1 MFDSRTGL
9 RHTACAYYLGKVVL
23 EMKIGVGVLIILAVF
38 SNNSLAQEYTR
49 WGLPEG
55 AKFRLGKG
63 NVTRIAYS
71 PDGAQIAVATEI
83 GVWLYD
89 AETYKEKALLTRE
102 DGGAESVAFSLDGE
116 ILAFGTRAWDAAVHL
131 WNAKTGEHLF
141 TLTGDFRTV
150 DCVAFSPDGKT
161 LASASGGE
169 IVRLWDVETGALLR
183 EVPGHQW
190 PVRSVAFSPDG
201 AVIAST
207 GGFRGEGE
215 LGLWEVNTGRK
226 LWTRVSVS
234 HDLRF
239 VAFTSDGQKLVSGGS
254 DGAIQLWDAA
264 AGQLLREV
272 PDSLRGAPA
281 IAYSANRQILDVGGL
296 GGEGVWGSAVKYPP
310 VHSISRRWFIGE
322 LAFSP
327 DGETIAVVSVG
338 GLVRI
343 WDTESGAQKGMITG
357 HARPISGA
365 AFSPDSRL
373 IAGFVGGVL
382 VLWDAE
388 SGERS
393 SELSEIRI
401 EASSAAFSPTGG
413 LIAFGGVGEV
423 HLWDLNTDA
432 PVRSL
437 TGLSDDVGRLAFSP
451 DGSLIAGADTSR
463 MPIVGL
469 WDARTGELLHLFP
482 FPSGEI
488 TRLAF
493 SADGHTLVIA
503 SRHGGV
509 RLRDVRTGEL
519 QRNLK
524 EFESEVVSA
533 AFSRDGRT
541 FAVSTVD
548 ELILWNATT
557 WRKERTI
564 DAMTVLGS
572 HIDFDP
578 TGEWIARGVSSG
590 KVRIWN
596 TATGATV
603 STITGHQS
611 SVINVVFSP
620 DGRTLASASWDGTIL
635 VWQLASP
642 PSSSGA
648 TVSITPSPV
657 PSPEAGSQLTFSL
670 EIANG
675 VDVAGYQATVSFDTS
690 VLRFAE
696 GASGDYLPADAS
708 FVPPVVD
715 ENRVTL
721 GATAFGAAGEGDGT
735 LAKLTFEAL
744 ANKTSS
750 LILSEVTLVKS
761 GGAHV
766 YPAIVHAEV
775 VGPPPVKGDVNGDG
789 TADILDLVQVAEKL
803 GSTRV
808 NDADVN
814 GDGVVDI
821 LDLVIVAGAIGGG
834 GAAPSVQ
841 SLDPSIVSAADV
853 EKWLALAQSLGA
865 GDPIFQRGI
874 RFLEQLLAALTPDET
889 ALLPN
894 YPNPFNPETWMPY
907 HLAQGAVASITIYD
921 VKGTLVRRL
930 ALGYQA
936 AGYYADRG
944 RAAYWNGRNESGEI
958 VASGVYVYRL
968 RAGDFAASRRMVIM
982 K

>member
-1 MFDSRTGL
+1 MEDGRTGGEGSQAINSRTGE
-9 RHTACAYYLGKVVL
+9 HEMQTVVAS
-23 EMKIGVGVLIILAVF
+23 LIILAMFVA
-38 SNNSLAQEYTR
+38 NSLAQEYTR

-89 AETYKEKALLTRE
+89 AETYKETALLTTE
-102 DGGAESVAFSLDGE
+102 DGWAESVAFSLDGE
-116 ILAFGTRAWDAAVHL
+116 MLAFGTRAWDAAVHL
-131 WNAKTGEHLF
+131 WDAKTGEHLF

-150 DCVAFSPDGKT
+150 NCVAFSPDGKT

-169 IVRLWDVETGALLR
+169 IVRLWDVETRALLR

-190 PVRSVAFSPDG
+190 PVRSVAISPDG
-201 AVIAST
+201 AVIASA
-207 GGFRGEGE
+207 GGLRGEGE
-215 LGLWEVNTGRK
+215 LGLWDVNTGRK
-226 LWTRVSVS
+226 LWTRVSVA

-239 VAFTSDGQKLVSGGS
+239 VAFTSDGQVLVSGGW
-254 DGAIQLWDAA
+254 DGTIRLWDVAT
-264 AGQLLREV
+264 GQILREV
-272 PDSLRGAPA
+272 PDSARRAPA
-281 IAYSANRQILDVGGL
+281 ITYNANRQTLDIGGPGGGGL
-296 GGEGVWGSAVKYPP
+296 WGGTVKHPP
-310 VHSISRRWFIGE
+310 VHSIRRRWFIGE

-327 DGETIAVVSVG
+327 DGETLAVASDEG
-338 GLVRI
+338 IVRI
-343 WDTESGAQKGMITG
+343 WDTETGAQKGMISG

-401 EASSAAFSPTGG
+401 EAVSAAFSPTGG

-437 TGLSDDVGRLAFSP
+437 TGLPDDVGRLAFSP

-488 TRLAF
+488 TSLAF
-493 SADGHTLVIA
+493 SADGHTLAIA

-524 EFESEVVSA
+524 EFEIEVVSA

-541 FAVSTVD
+541 FAVSAVD

-557 WRKERTI
+557 WRKVRTI

-596 TATGATV
+596 TATGAAV

-620 DGRTLASASWDGTIL
+620 DGRSLASASWDGTLL

-642 PSSSGA
+642 PSRSGA

-657 PSPEAGSQLTFSL
+657 PSPEAGGQFTFSL
-670 EIANG
+670 AIADG
-675 VDVAGYQATVSFDTS
+675 VDVAGYKATVSFNS
-690 VLRFAE
+690 SALQFVE
-696 GASGDYLPADAS
+696 GTEGDYLPADAFS
-708 FVPPVVD
+708 VPPVVD

-721 GATAFGAAGEGDGT
+721 GATTFGGSGEGDGT
-735 LAKLTFEAL
+735 LARLTFEAL
-744 ANKTSS
+744 ADRTSS
-750 LILSEVTLVKS
+750 LILSGVALVNSS
-761 GGAHV
+761 GARV

-775 VGPPPVKGDVNGDG
+775 VGPPPVAGDVNWDG
-789 TADILDLVQVAEKL
+789 EVNILDLVQVAKSL
-803 GSTRV
+803 GDTEE

-814 GDGVVDI
+814 RDGVVDI
-821 LDLVIVAGAIGGG
+821 RDLVQVAGAIGDDD
-834 GAAPSVQ
+834 AAPHAFAQALLILS
-841 SLDPSIVSAADV
+841 PADV
-853 EKWLALAQSLGA
+853 EGWLKRAQELDL
-865 GDPIFQRGI
+865 GDPKAQRGI
-874 RFLEQLLAALTPDET
+874 RFLEQLLAALKPKKT
-889 ALLPN
+889 ALLQN
-894 YPNPFNPETWMPY
+894 YPNPFNPETWIPY
-907 HLAQGAVASITIYD
+907 RLARGCEVEIAIYD
-921 VKGTLVRRL
+921 AKGTFVRQL
-930 ALGYQA
+930 ALGNKV
-936 AGYYADRG
+936 AGYYAEQG
-944 RAAYWNGRNESGEI
+944 SAAYWDGQNESRET
-958 VASGVYVYRL
+958 VASGVYFYRL
-968 RAGDFAASRRMVIM
+968 RAGDYAASRRMVIV